1 MKKILLVDDDQFVL
15 RVFRDGLARQGYQV
29 ETANDGLEAIKR
41 LQENRPDIVV
51 LDLMMPKFTGVDV
64 VKFIRSRPD
73 LADLPVIVLSNSYI
87 DELANAVRE
96 AGVQEALVKS
106 RCTPGALVEVIEH
119 TLNPNLLRSRAAGSD
134 TSILSSRRVED
145 FQVKAR
151 QDFLTNA
158 SQTSRALRELFEALQ
173 AARTEFERSLRLE
186 ALYRKLHF
194 VSATAGVAGCPRV
207 ELLTS
212 VFEALVFVLMDH
224 AASLT
229 PSLWRTMSRTIDF
242 LEKLIQEPDGSPEN
256 TLEEA
261 NVMVVDDDAV
271 MNRLIVSTLHRV
283 QLKAKAFQN
292 PLEALRMLE
301 TARPDLILLDI
312 EMPGLN
318 GFEFCRQAR
327 TLPGFEKTPIIYV
340 TSHTDFETKTEGLF
354 SGGTDLI
361 AKPFFPMEL
370 AVKVVIHLLKKTS
383 AA

>member
-29 ETANDGLEAIKR
+29 ETAQDGLEAVKR

-64 VKFIRSRPD
+64 VKFIRGRPD

-119 TLNPNLLRSRAAGSD
+119 TLNPNLNRSLASD
-134 TSILSSRRVED
+134 TSILASHRIED
-145 FQVKAR
+145 FQAKAR
-151 QDFLTNA
+151 QDFLA
-158 SQTSRALRELFEALQ
+158 HAGQTSRALRALFEALKT
-173 AARTEFERSLRLE
+173 ANNDFERGLRLE

-212 VFEALVFVLMDH
+212 VFEALVFVLMDKP
-224 AASLT
+224 ANLT
-229 PSLWRTMSRTIDF
+229 PSLWRTISRTMDF
-242 LEKLIQEPDGSPEN
+242 LEKLIQEPGGSAES
-256 TLEEA
+256 TLAEA
-261 NVMVVDDDAV
+261 MVLVVDDDAV
-271 MNRLIVSTLHRV
+271 INRLIVSTLHRV

-292 PLEALRMLE
+292 PIEAFGTLG
-301 TARPDLILLDI
+301 TSRPDLILLDV
-312 EMPGLN
+312 EMPGLD
-318 GFEFCRQAR
+318 GFEFCRRAR
-327 TLPGFEKTPIIYV
+327 TLPGFAQTPIVYV
-340 TSHTDFETKTEGLF
+340 TSHTDFNTKTEGLF

-370 AVKVVIHLLKKTS
+370 AVKVVIHLLNKNS